1 MATGL
6 QSGLETVLQQA
17 PQFQP
22 RRLVAAGNGLREN
35 PLLARLVT
43 RKFGLS
49 LVCTHHCEEAAVGC
63 ALTAG
68 VAAGLFPDLTTAS
81 RTLRHQQVVT
91 EGI

>member
-1 MATGL
+1 
-6 QSGLETVLQQA
+6 VRHQA
-17 PQFQP
+17 PGFQP

-43 RKFGLS
+43 RELGLP

-68 VAAGLFPDLTTAS
+68 VAAGLFSDLTTAS
-81 RTLRHQQVVT
+81 RTLRHVEVLT
-91 EGI
+91 A